1 MYSENIKLI
10 VSIILG
16 LGIAS
21 LFKKVCEARNC
32 IIIKGP
38 STTEIESSTYKFN
51 NKCYEYK
58 SQKTTCNH

>member
-21 LFKKVCEARNC
+21 LFKKVCEGRNC

-38 STTEIESSTYKFN
+38 STSEIESNTYKFN

-58 SQKTTCNH
+58 SHKTSCNH

>member
-21 LFKKVCEARNC
+21 LFKKVCEGRNC

-38 STTEIESSTYKFN
+38 SVSEIESSTYKFN

-58 SQKTTCNH
+58 SHKASCNH